1 MGPPFIPVAL
11 KVTDVPAQ
19 TGLAAGV
26 IDTLTGRFGLTVIAI
41 ELEMAGFPVAQV
53 ASEVRTQVI
62 TSPLFGVYE
71 YVVLVAP
78 GIFVPPTLHWYNGP
92 EPPFIDVDVKV
103 TIVPAQTVFAE
114 AVIEIL
120 TGRFGFAVM
129 ITVFDVA
136 GLLVAQVAS
145 EVSTQVIASPLRG
158 I

>member
-1 MGPPFIPVAL
+1 M
-11 KVTDVPAQ
+11 
-19 TGLAAGV
+19 

-114 AVIEIL
+114 AVIEIPTKRLGL
-120 TGRFGFAVM
+120 TVIVMVFELAGFPV
-129 ITVFDVA
+129 VH
-136 GLLVAQVAS
+136 VAS